1 MTLNNFLEAVAEKL
15 VGLWPDRHV
24 FVNEIPKDSDGN
36 FFVGIIEATQ
46 EKKLDRRRRRHV
58 QIEVLYFLASK
69 DNLDFNEWSEKML
82 DEFES
87 LTVVETES
95 RSRLVRLTNVTA
107 RKDDDSRVYQF
118 LFDADFYRDRR
129 RGREILLHSRRS
141 HARPFERNNVL
152 EIKGGVIWDF
162 LKL

>member
-1 MTLNNFLEAVAEKL
+1 MTLNKFLEAVAEKL

-24 FVNEIPKDSDGN
+24 FVNAIPKDSDGN

-87 LTVVETES
+87 LTVAETES

-107 RKDDDSRVYQF
+107 RKDDDSRVYQ
-118 LFDADFYRDRR
+118 LTRT
-129 RGREILLHSRRS
+129 STS
-141 HARPFERNNVL
+141 
-152 EIKGGVIWDF
+152 
-162 LKL
+162 

>member
-1 MTLNNFLEAVAEKL
+1 MTLNKFLEAVAEKL

-87 LTVVETES
+87 LTVAETES

-107 RKDDDSRVYQF
+107 SRVYQF
-118 LFDADFYRDRR
+118 LFDADFYFVITPEAIPTMYYLGQDNT
-129 RGREILLHSRRS
+129 IRS
-141 HARPFERNNVL
+141 E
-152 EIKGGVIWDF
+152 VIE
-162 LKL
+162 

>member
-1 MTLNNFLEAVAEKL
+1 MTLNNFLEAVAENLSACGRIDTYSSMKFRRIL
-15 VGLWPDRHV
+15 TGISSSELSKRHR
-24 FVNEIPKDSDGN
+24 
-36 FFVGIIEATQ
+36 
-46 EKKLDRRRRRHV
+46 KKLDRRRRRHV

-118 LFDADFYRDRR
+118 LF
-129 RGREILLHSRRS
+129 
-141 HARPFERNNVL
+141 
-152 EIKGGVIWDF
+152 
-162 LKL
+162 